1 MPFYAPIA
9 SKASILQRKVRHQ
22 NRHVSHAQMAKAHQR
37 DQTLR
42 LIVMIARLASMKEE
56 FKANNRT
63 YVFPVIRGPIQ
74 TLLVEQHV
82 NIAILTQTLL
92 LVQRV

>member
-1 MPFYAPIA
+1 MP
-9 SKASILQRKVRHQ
+9 
-22 NRHVSHAQMAKAHQR
+22 AQQAKAHQR

-42 LIVMIARLASMKEE
+42 LIVMIARRASMKEE
-56 FKANNRT
+56 FKANNQT
-63 YVFPVIRGPIQ
+63 YVFRVIGGPIQ

-82 NIAILTQTLL
+82 NGVIGRETLL

>member
-1 MPFYAPIA
+1 MP
-9 SKASILQRKVRHQ
+9 
-22 NRHVSHAQMAKAHQR
+22 AQMAKAHQR

-42 LIVMIARLASMKEE
+42 LIVIIARLASMKEE

-63 YVFPVIRGPIQ
+63 YVFTVIGGPIQ

-82 NIAILTQTLL
+82 NIVIITERLL